1 MNPAKKSVEIIK
13 KLQTKQGGILA
24 TFENDAYPYVYPR
37 DGVIMTKALNLHS
50 EYKHSKKFY
59 LSKVAFREG
68 FIPEHIALEKDY
80 LEWKENE
87 IEFSERIIHG
97 MRRAEHVLLQK
108 ASQR

>member
-1 MNPAKKSVEIIK
+1 MARFCRQLKDGRE
-13 KLQTKQGGILA
+13 
-24 TFENDAYPYVYPR
+24 FEDCISWISRV
-37 DGVIMTKALNLHS
+37 TS
-50 EYKHSKKFY
+50 
-59 LSKVAFREG
+59 REG
-68 FIPEHIALEKDY
+68 FIPERIALEKDY

>member
-1 MNPAKKSVEIIK
+1 MKDRREVEDCISWISRV
-13 KLQTKQGGILA
+13 T
-24 TFENDAYPYVYPR
+24 
-37 DGVIMTKALNLHS
+37 S
-50 EYKHSKKFY
+50 
-59 LSKVAFREG
+59 REG

-97 MRRAEHVLLQK
+97 MRRAESFKSPVEGVICWAVPLGWAQAEHVLLEE